1 MNKYSFMLLPLMLA
15 YTLAGGVWADDVPT
29 PVPATVAQLPAS
41 MVNAK
46 DGAEMVLIP
55 AGIFLMGTSE
65 AALSAWLKSHRG
77 DTRDDYAAEL
87 PQRKVELDAY
97 YIYKNA
103 VTVAQ
108 YRAFCKATKRS
119 MPPDPDWGWHNEQ
132 PMVYVN
138 WNDAEAYAKWAGASL
153 PTEAQWEK
161 AARGTDGRIYP
172 WGKAWDATKC
182 SNATGGGNPLGKP
195 SVVGSFPDGV
205 SATGC
210 FDMAGNVFQWCA
222 DWYAEHYYKNA
233 PANNPTGPATGD
245 FHVLRGGA
253 WNYDDPG
260 FFRCAFRLGMA
271 PGFRSKAFG
280 FRCVVIPAAQ

>member
-1 MNKYSFMLLPLMLA
+1 MNQKMLLPLLLA
-15 YTLAGGVWADDVPT
+15 CALTGGGWAATT
-29 PVPATVAQLPAS
+29 PAQTPAAPLPAT

-65 AALSAWLKSHRG
+65 PALAAWLKSHRG
-77 DTRDDYAAEL
+77 DKRADYAAEL
-87 PQRKVELDAY
+87 PQRTVTLDSY
-97 YIYKNA
+97 YIYKND

-108 YRAFCKATKRS
+108 YRAFCKATHRAL
-119 MPPDPDWGWHNEQ
+119 PPDPDWGWQDNQ

-138 WNDAEAYAKWAGASL
+138 WSDADAYAKWAGAGL

-172 WGKAWDATKC
+172 WGKSWDATKC
-182 SNATGGGNPLGKP
+182 SNAAGEGNALCQP
-195 SVVGSFPDGV
+195 SPVGSFPDGA

-210 FDMAGNVFQWCA
+210 LDMAGNVFQWCA
-222 DWYAEHYYKNA
+222 DWYADNYYKNA
-233 PANNPTGPATGD
+233 PDSNPAGPTTGD
-245 FHVLRGGA
+245 FRVIRGGA
-253 WNYDDPG
+253 WDYDDPCL
-260 FFRCAFRLGMA
+260 FRSAYRIGMA
-271 PGFRSKAFG
+271 PGYRSKAFG